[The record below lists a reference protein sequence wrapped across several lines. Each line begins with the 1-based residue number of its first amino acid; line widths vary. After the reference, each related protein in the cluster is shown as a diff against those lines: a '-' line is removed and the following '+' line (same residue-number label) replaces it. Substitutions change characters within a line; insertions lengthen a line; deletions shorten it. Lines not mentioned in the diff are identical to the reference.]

1 MTVTWEQLRNA
12 NRLMRE
18 RDDSNIGTCDKCEV
32 QHDLADLAESEHGN
46 YCGACILSTYVTGGD
61 A

>member
-1 MTVTWEQLRNA
+1 MTDKWEQLRNA

-32 QHDLADLAESEHGN
+32 QHDMADLIELDGGN
-46 YCGACILSTYVTGGD
+46 YCEACKVIK
-61 A
+61 